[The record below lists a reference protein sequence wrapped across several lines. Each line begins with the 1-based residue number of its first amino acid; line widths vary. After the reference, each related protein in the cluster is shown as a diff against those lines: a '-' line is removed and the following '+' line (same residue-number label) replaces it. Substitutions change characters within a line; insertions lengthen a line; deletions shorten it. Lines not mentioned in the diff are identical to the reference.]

1 MNIVDFIPQGEKNAV
16 TRGYLQ
22 TVTNLSDRE
31 VRRAIAEKRKAGV
44 PILASKTGGYF
55 IAENIEQIEEYL
67 KWIDSYNTSYYF
79 DFLSLRKMVVESK
92 GQKLVKVRQHFRKLG
107 MEISENQLSMNEL
120 YKEVL

>member
-1 MNIVDFIPQGEKNAV
+1 MNIVDFIPKGEKNAV
-16 TRGYLQ
+16 SRGYLR
-22 TVTNLSDRE
+22 TVTNLSDRD
-31 VRRAIAEKRKAGV
+31 VRRAIAEQRKSGV

-79 DFLSLRKMVVESK
+79 DFLPLRKMVVESK
-92 GQKLVKVRQHFRKLG
+92 GQKLVKVRQHFRRLG
-107 MEISENQLSMNEL
+107 MEIPENQLSMNEI

>member
-1 MNIVDFIPQGEKNAV
+1 MDILTFIPKGEKNAV
-16 TRGYLQ
+16 SRNHLR

-31 VRRAIAEKRKAGV
+31 VRRAIAEKRKSGV
-44 PILASKTGGYF
+44 PILASKHGGYF

-79 DFLSLRKMVVESK
+79 DFLPLRKMVVESK

-107 MEISENQLSMNEL
+107 MTIPENQLSMNEI

>member
-1 MNIVDFIPQGEKNAV
+1 MNIVDCIPQGEKNAV
-16 TRGYLQ
+16 TRVYLQ

-31 VRRAIAEKRKAGV
+31 VRRAIAEKRKEGV

-79 DFLSLRKMVVESK
+79 DFLPLRKMVVESK

-107 MEISENQLSMNEL
+107 MEIPENQLSMNEI